1 MRVTHYKL
9 TVVNIYMSSHSIIL
23 PSKPRIVKEDAVFGV
38 YEIDGLYPGY
48 GHTLGN
54 SLRRIILSSIP
65 GAAITALSIDG
76 VKHEFSTIDG
86 IKEDVIALIL
96 NLKKTRFKLHGDD
109 AQKATLHIKGAK
121 TVTSKDISTPS
132 QLEIMNKDQY
142 ICESTAKDVDIA
154 IEITVEKGLGY
165 VPREVLQKE
174 KADIGTIF
182 LDASFTPIRRASYE
196 VENMRVG
203 DRTDHNRLRVT
214 IETDGTISP
223 HEALESSIHT
233 MITQLQSVVGF
244 RETVIDYPKETLE
257 VAPVVVEEDLD
268 VTDSSKVKVE
278 DLGLS
283 TRTENALIAASVRT
297 AGGLARKSESD
308 LLSVD
313 GLGEKGITE
322 IKKALSDLGLELKA

>member
-1 MRVTHYKL
+1 
-9 TVVNIYMSSHSIIL
+9 MSSHSIIL
-23 PSKPRIVKEDAVFGV
+23 PSKPRIVKEDAVSGV
-38 YEIDGLYPGY
+38 YEIDGLFPGY

-65 GAAITALSIDG
+65 GAAITSLSIDG
-76 VKHEFSTIDG
+76 VKHEFSAIDG
-86 IKEDVIALIL
+86 IKEDVIAIIL

-109 AQKATLHIKGAK
+109 GQKATLHIKGAK
-121 TVTSKDISTPS
+121 HITAKDISLPT
-132 QLEIMNKDQY
+132 QLEVMNKDQY

-174 KADIGTIF
+174 KADIGTIA

-203 DRTDHNRLRVT
+203 DRTDHNRLRVS

-223 HEALESSIHT
+223 HAALEDAIHT
-233 MITQLQSVVGF
+233 MITQLQSIVGF
-244 RETVIDYPKETLE
+244 RAEVIDMPKDH
-257 VAPVVVEEDLD
+257 VEMTSMDLSD
-268 VTDSSKVKVE
+268 SLDTTDATKVKIE

-283 TRTENALIAASVRT
+283 TRTENALIAAGVRT
-297 AGGLARKSESD
+297 AGGLARKSETD
-308 LLSVD
+308 LLSTD

-322 IKKALSDLGLELKA
+322 IKKALFDLNLSLKA

>member
-1 MRVTHYKL
+1 
-9 TVVNIYMSSHSIIL
+9 MSSHSIIL
-23 PSKPRIVKEDAVFGV
+23 PSKPRIVKEDAVSGV

-65 GAAITALSIDG
+65 GASITALSIDG
-76 VKHEFSTIDG
+76 VKHEFSAIDG
-86 IKEDVIALIL
+86 IKEDVIAIIL

-121 TVTSKDISTPS
+121 TVTAKDITLPT
-132 QLEIMNKDQY
+132 QLEVMNVDQY

-214 IETDGTISP
+214 IETDGTITP

-233 MITQLQSVVGF
+233 MITQLQSIVGF
-244 RETVIDYPKETLE
+244 REQVIDFPKDH
-257 VAPVVVEEDLD
+257 ASMPVEAISVEEDISD
-268 VTDSSKVKVE
+268 ASKVRVE

-283 TRTENALIAASVRT
+283 TRTENALVSASVRT
-297 AGGLARKSESD
+297 AGGLTRKTEED
-308 LLSVD
+308 LLSLD
-313 GLGEKGITE
+313 GLGEKGVTE
-322 IKKALSDLGLELKA
+322 IKKALGDLGLTLKA

>member
-1 MRVTHYKL
+1 
-9 TVVNIYMSSHSIIL
+9 MSSHSIIL
-23 PSKPRIVKEDAVFGV
+23 PSKPRIVKEDAVSGV

-65 GAAITALSIDG
+65 GASITALSIDG
-76 VKHEFSTIDG
+76 VKHEFSSIDG
-86 IKEDVIALIL
+86 IKEDVIAIIL

-121 TVTSKDISTPS
+121 TITAKDITLPT
-132 QLEIMNKDQY
+132 QLEVMNKDQY

-165 VPREVLQKE
+165 IPRDVLQKE

-214 IETDGTISP
+214 IETDGTITP

-233 MITQLQSVVGF
+233 MITQLQSIVGF
-244 RETVIDYPKETLE
+244 REQVIDMPKEQ
-257 VAPVVVEEDLD
+257 APAPIVDSGDALD
-268 VTDSSKVKVE
+268 ITDASKVKIE

-283 TRTENALIAASVRT
+283 TRTENALVAAAIRT
-297 AGGLARKSESD
+297 AGGLARKTEAD
-308 LLSVD
+308 LLSTD

>member
-1 MRVTHYKL
+1 
-9 TVVNIYMSSHSIIL
+9 MSSHSIIL
-23 PSKPRIVKEDAVFGV
+23 PSKPRIVKEDAISGV

-65 GAAITALSIDG
+65 GASITSLSIDG
-76 VKHEFSTIDG
+76 VKHEFSAIDG
-86 IKEDVIALIL
+86 IKEDVIAIIL

-109 AQKATLHIKGAK
+109 MQKGTLHIKGAK
-121 TVTSKDISTPS
+121 TVTAGDISLPS

-142 ICESTAKDVDIA
+142 ICESTAKDVDLA

-165 VPREVLQKE
+165 VPREVLVKD
-174 KADIGTIF
+174 KADIGTIV

-203 DRTDHNRLRVT
+203 DRTDHNRLRVS
-214 IETDGTISP
+214 IETDGTVTP
-223 HEALESSIHT
+223 HEVLEDAIHT

-244 RETVIDYPKETLE
+244 RAEVIEMPKD
-257 VAPVVVEEDLD
+257 VVHAPVIESSDSLDL
-268 VTDSSKVKVE
+268 TDASKVKIE

-283 TRTENALIAASVRT
+283 TRTENALVAAAVRT
-297 AGGLARKSESD
+297 AGGLARKSEEE
-308 LLSVD
+308 LLSTD
-313 GLGEKGITE
+313 GLGEKGINE
-322 IKKALSDLGLELKA
+322 IKKALSDLGLMLKA

>member
-1 MRVTHYKL
+1 
-9 TVVNIYMSSHSIIL
+9 MSSHSIIL
-23 PSKPRIVKEDAVFGV
+23 PSKPRIVKEDATSGV

-65 GAAITALSIDG
+65 GASITSLSIDG
-76 VKHEFSTIDG
+76 VKHEFSAIDG
-86 IKEDVIALIL
+86 IKEDVIAIIL

-121 TVTSKDISTPS
+121 QISAKDISVPT

-142 ICESTAKDVDIA
+142 ICESTSKDVDIA

-174 KADIGTIF
+174 KADIGTIA

-203 DRTDHNRLRVT
+203 DRTDHNRLRLA
-214 IETDGTISP
+214 IETDGTITP
-223 HEALESSIHT
+223 HDALESAIYT
-233 MITQLQSVVGF
+233 MITQLQAVVGF
-244 RETVIDYPKETLE
+244 RAEVVDTP
-257 VAPVVVEEDLD
+257 VAPTPIMSTEDSLDTTDATKIKIEDLN
-268 VTDSSKVKVE
+268 
-278 DLGLS
+278 LS
-283 TRTENALIAASVRT
+283 TRTENALVSASVRT
-297 AGGLARKSESD
+297 AGGLARKSEED
-308 LLSVD
+308 LLATD

-322 IKKALSDLGLELKA
+322 IKKALADLGLTLKA

>member
-1 MRVTHYKL
+1 
-9 TVVNIYMSSHSIIL
+9 MSSHSIIL
-23 PSKPRIVKEDAVFGV
+23 PSKPRIVKEDATSGV

-65 GAAITALSIDG
+65 GAAITSLSIDG
-76 VKHEFSTIDG
+76 VKHEFSAIDG
-86 IKEDVIALIL
+86 IKEDVIAIIL

-121 TVTSKDISTPS
+121 TTTAKDITLPT

-165 VPREVLQKE
+165 VPREVLVKE
-174 KADIGTIF
+174 KADIGTIV

-203 DRTDHNRLRVT
+203 DRTDNNRLRVS
-214 IETDGTISP
+214 IETDGTITP
-223 HEALESSIHT
+223 HEALEDAIHT
-233 MITQLQSVVGF
+233 MITQLQAVVGF
-244 RETVIDYPKETLE
+244 REQVVDMPKES
-257 VAPVVVEEDLD
+257 VHAPIMDAGDALD
-268 VTDSSKVKVE
+268 TTDATKVKIE

-283 TRTENALIAASVRT
+283 TRTENALVAAAVRT
-297 AGGLARKSESD
+297 AGGLARKTEAD
-308 LLSVD
+308 LLSTD

-322 IKKALSDLGLELKA
+322 IKKALSDLNLSLKA

>member
-1 MRVTHYKL
+1 
-9 TVVNIYMSSHSIIL
+9 MSSHSIIL
-23 PSKPRIVKEDAVFGV
+23 PSKPKIVKEDATSGV

-65 GAAITALSIDG
+65 GAAITSLSIDG
-76 VKHEFSTIDG
+76 VKHEFSAIDG
-86 IKEDVIALIL
+86 IKEDVIAIIL

-109 AQKATLHIKGAK
+109 AQKATLHIKGAGV
-121 TVTSKDISTPS
+121 VTAKNIDVPS
-132 QLEIMNKDQY
+132 QLEVMNKDQY
-142 ICESTAKDVDIA
+142 ICEATAKGVDLA
-154 IEITVEKGLGY
+154 IELTIEKGLGY

-174 KADIGTIF
+174 KAEIGSIV

-203 DRTDHNRLRVT
+203 DRTDHNRLRLS

-223 HEALESSIHT
+223 REALESSIHT

-244 RETVIDYPKETLE
+244 REQVIESHT
-257 VAPVVVEEDLD
+257 APVSEEKVEEAVEEEADA
-268 VTDSSKVKVE
+268 TKTKIE

-283 TRTENALIAASVRT
+283 TRTENALIAASIKT
-297 AGGLARKSESD
+297 AGGLTRKSEED
-308 LLSVD
+308 LLNLD
-313 GLGEKGITE
+313 GLGEKGISE
-322 IKKALSDLGLELKA
+322 IKKALSDLGLSLKA

>member
-1 MRVTHYKL
+1 
-9 TVVNIYMSSHSIIL
+9 MSSHSIIL
-23 PSKPRIVKEDAVFGV
+23 PSKPRIVKEDAVSGV

-65 GAAITALSIDG
+65 GASVTALSIDG
-76 VKHEFSTIDG
+76 VKHEFSSIEG
-86 IKEDVIALIL
+86 IKEDVIAIIL

-121 TVTSKDISTPS
+121 TITAKDITLPT
-132 QLEIMNKDQY
+132 QLEIMTKDQY

-154 IEITVEKGLGY
+154 IEITIEKGLGY
-165 VPREVLQKE
+165 IPRDVLQKE
-174 KADIGTIF
+174 KADIGTIY

-214 IETDGTISP
+214 IETDGTITP

-233 MITQLQSVVGF
+233 MITQLQSIVGF
-244 RETVIDYPKETLE
+244 REQVMDTTKEQVIVPSIETAE
-257 VAPVVVEEDLD
+257 SLD
-268 VTDSSKVKVE
+268 ITDTSKVKIE
-278 DLGLS
+278 DLKLS
-283 TRTENALIAASVRT
+283 TRTENALVGAAIRT
-297 AGGLARKSESD
+297 AGGIARKTEAD
-308 LLSVD
+308 LLAVD

-322 IKKALSDLGLELKA
+322 IKKALLDLGLELKA

>member
-1 MRVTHYKL
+1 
-9 TVVNIYMSSHSIIL
+9 MSSHSIIL
-23 PSKPRIVKEDAVFGV
+23 PSKPKIIKEDATFGV

-65 GAAITALSIDG
+65 GASITSLSIDG

-86 IKEDVIALIL
+86 IKEDVISIIL

-109 AQKATLHIKGAK
+109 AQKATLHIKGSK
-121 TVTSKDISTPS
+121 TITAKDISLPS
-132 QLEIMNKDQY
+132 QLEVMNKDQY
-142 ICESTAKDVDIA
+142 ICESTSKDIDIA
-154 IEITVEKGLGY
+154 IEITVDKGLGY
-165 VPREVLQKE
+165 VPREILQKD

-223 HEALESSIHT
+223 KEALESSIHT

-244 RETVIDYPKETLE
+244 RETVIDYPKESTPAPSLE
-257 VAPVVVEEDLD
+257 VADEESDA
-268 VTDSSKVKVE
+268 SKVKIE

-283 TRTENALIAASVRT
+283 TRTENALVSAAVRT
-297 AGGLARKSESD
+297 AGGLARKTEDD

-313 GLGEKGITE
+313 GLGEKGISE
-322 IKKALSDLGLELKA
+322 IKKALEALGLELKA

>member
-1 MRVTHYKL
+1 
-9 TVVNIYMSSHSIIL
+9 MSSHSIIL
-23 PSKPRIVKEDAVFGV
+23 PSKPRIVKEDATSGV

-65 GAAITALSIDG
+65 GASITALSIDG
-76 VKHEFSTIDG
+76 VKHEFSSIDG
-86 IKEDVIALIL
+86 IKEDVIAIIL

-121 TVTSKDISTPS
+121 TITAANISAPS
-132 QLEIMNKDQY
+132 QLEVMNGDQY
-142 ICESTAKDVDIA
+142 ICESTAKDIDIA
-154 IEITVEKGLGY
+154 VEITVEKGLGY

-214 IETDGTISP
+214 IETDGTITP

-233 MITQLQSVVGF
+233 MITQLQSIVGF
-244 RETVIDYPKETLE
+244 RAEVIDMPKESAPIASTELE
-257 VAPVVVEEDLD
+257 SLD
-268 VTDSSKVKVE
+268 ITDASKVKIE

-283 TRTENALIAASVRT
+283 TRTENALVTAAIRT
-297 AGGLARKSESD
+297 AGGLARKSEED
-308 LLSVD
+308 LLSLD

-322 IKKALSDLGLELKA
+322 IKKALVNLGLELKA

>member
-1 MRVTHYKL
+1 
-9 TVVNIYMSSHSIIL
+9 MSSHSIIL
-23 PSKPRIVKEDAVFGV
+23 PSKPRIVKEDTVFGV

-109 AQKATLHIKGAK
+109 PQKATLHIKGAK
-121 TVTSKDISTPS
+121 TITASDIALPS
-132 QLEIMNKDQY
+132 QLEVMNKDQY

-154 IEITVEKGLGY
+154 IEITIEKGLGY

-233 MITQLQSVVGF
+233 MITQLQSIVGF
-244 RETVIDYPKETLE
+244 RETVIDYPKESLSVE
-257 VAPVVVEEDLD
+257 PVSVHSEEDLD
-268 VTDSSKVKVE
+268 VSDVSKVKVE

-283 TRTENALIAASVRT
+283 TRTENALIAASIRT
-297 AGGLARKSESD
+297 AGGLTRKTESD

-322 IKKALSDLGLELKA
+322 IKKALTDLGLELKA

>member
-1 MRVTHYKL
+1 
-9 TVVNIYMSSHSIIL
+9 MSSHSIIL
-23 PSKPRIVKEDAVFGV
+23 PSKPRIVKEDAVSGV

-65 GAAITALSIDG
+65 GASITALSIDG
-76 VKHEFSTIDG
+76 VKHEFSSIDG
-86 IKEDVIALIL
+86 IKEDVIAIIL

-121 TVTSKDISTPS
+121 TVTAGNISIPS
-132 QLEIMNKDQY
+132 QLEVMNPDQY
-142 ICESTAKDVDIA
+142 ICESTAKDIDLA

-165 VPREVLQKE
+165 IPREVLQKE

-214 IETDGTISP
+214 IETDGTVTP
-223 HEALESSIHT
+223 RDALESSIHT

-244 RETVIDYPKETLE
+244 REQVIDMPKDQSQVT
-257 VAPVVVEEDLD
+257 VVDSTESLD
-268 VTDSSKVKVE
+268 VTDASKVKIE

-283 TRTENALIAASVRT
+283 TRTENALVTAAIRT
-297 AGGLARKSESD
+297 AAGLARKSEAD
-308 LLSVD
+308 LLSTD

-322 IKKALSDLGLELKA
+322 IKKALANLGLELKA

>member
-1 MRVTHYKL
+1 
-9 TVVNIYMSSHSIIL
+9 MSSHSIIL
-23 PSKPRIVKEDAVFGV
+23 PSKPRIVKEDATSGV

-65 GAAITALSIDG
+65 GASITALSIDG
-76 VKHEFSTIDG
+76 VKHEFSSIDG
-86 IKEDVIALIL
+86 IKEDVIAVIL

-121 TVTSKDISTPS
+121 TITAKDITLPS
-132 QLEIMNKDQY
+132 QLEVMNKDQY

-154 IEITVEKGLGY
+154 IEITVEKGMGY
-165 VPREVLQKE
+165 IPREVLQKE

-233 MITQLQSVVGF
+233 MITQLQSIVGF
-244 RETVIDYPKETLE
+244 REQVMDIPMEK
-257 VAPVVVEEDLD
+257 VVTPLVDGGDSLD
-268 VTDSSKVKVE
+268 ITDASKVKIE

-283 TRTENALIAASVRT
+283 TRTENALVGASIRT
-297 AGGLARKSESD
+297 AGGLARKSEQD
-308 LLSVD
+308 LLATD

>member
-1 MRVTHYKL
+1 
-9 TVVNIYMSSHSIIL
+9 MSSHSIIL
-23 PSKPRIVKEDAVFGV
+23 PSKPRIVKEDATSGV

-65 GAAITALSIDG
+65 GASITSLSIDG

-86 IKEDVIALIL
+86 IKEDVIAIIL

-109 AQKATLHIKGAK
+109 AQKATLRIKGAK
-121 TVTSKDISTPS
+121 TVTAKDITVPS
-132 QLEIMNKDQY
+132 QLEIMNTDQY
-142 ICESTAKDVDIA
+142 ICEATAKDVDLA

-174 KADIGTIF
+174 KADIGTIA

-203 DRTDHNRLRVT
+203 DRTDHNRLRVA
-214 IETDGTISP
+214 IETDGTITP
-223 HEALESSIHT
+223 HEALESAIHT

-244 RETVIDYPKETLE
+244 RENTIEVPRTPVAVSEEETGS
-257 VAPVVVEEDLD
+257 D
-268 VTDSSKVKVE
+268 DSSKTKVE

-283 TRTENALIAASVRT
+283 TRTLNALIGGSIKT

-308 LLSVD
+308 LLSLD

-322 IKKALSDLGLELKA
+322 IKEALENVGLSLKA

>member
-1 MRVTHYKL
+1 
-9 TVVNIYMSSHSIIL
+9 MSSHSIIL
-23 PSKPRIVKEDAVFGV
+23 PSKPRIVKEDATSGV

-65 GAAITALSIDG
+65 GASITSLSIDG
-76 VKHEFSTIDG
+76 VKHEFSAIDG
-86 IKEDVIALIL
+86 IKEDVIAIIL

-121 TVTSKDISTPS
+121 QVTAKDISLPT

-142 ICESTAKDVDIA
+142 ICESTSKDVDIA

-174 KADIGTIF
+174 KADIGTIA

-203 DRTDHNRLRVT
+203 DRTDHNRLRVA
-214 IETDGTISP
+214 IETDGTITP
-223 HEALESSIHT
+223 HEALEGAIHT
-233 MITQLQSVVGF
+233 MITQLQAVVGF
-244 RETVIDYPKETLE
+244 RAEVIETPT
-257 VAPVVVEEDLD
+257 ASSPVQDAQAGEEDL
-268 VTDSSKVKVE
+268 TDATKVKVE

-283 TRTENALIAASVRT
+283 TRTENALIAASIRT
-297 AGGLARKSESD
+297 AGGLSRKSEED
-308 LLSVD
+308 LLSTD
-313 GLGEKGITE
+313 GLGEKGIQE
-322 IKKALSDLGLELKA
+322 IKKALQDIGLTLKA

>member
-1 MRVTHYKL
+1 
-9 TVVNIYMSSHSIIL
+9 MSSHSIIL
-23 PSKPRIVKEDAVFGV
+23 PSKPRIVKEDAVSGV
-38 YEIDGLYPGY
+38 YEIDGLYPGF

-65 GAAITALSIDG
+65 GASITSLSIDG
-76 VKHEFSTIDG
+76 VKHEFSAING
-86 IKEDVIALIL
+86 IKEDVIAIIL

-121 TVTSKDISTPS
+121 TVTAKDITLPS
-132 QLEIMNKDQY
+132 QLEVMNTDQY

-165 VPREVLQKE
+165 VPREVLIKE
-174 KADIGTIF
+174 KADIGTIV

-203 DRTDHNRLRVT
+203 DRTDHNRLRVS
-214 IETDGTISP
+214 IETDGTITP

-233 MITQLQSVVGF
+233 MIAQLQSIVGF
-244 RETVIDYPKETLE
+244 REQVIE
-257 VAPVVVEEDLD
+257 
-268 VTDSSKVKVE
+268 SSKEVPQMPIVDSIDSLDITDVSKTKIE

-283 TRTENALIAASVRT
+283 TRTENALVSASVRT
-297 AGGLARKSESD
+297 AGGLTRKTEAD
-308 LLSVD
+308 LLATD
-313 GLGEKGITE
+313 GLGEKGIQE
-322 IKKALSDLGLELKA
+322 IKKVLADIGLSLKA

>member
-1 MRVTHYKL
+1 
-9 TVVNIYMSSHSIIL
+9 MSSHSIIL
-23 PSKPRIVKEDAVFGV
+23 PSKPRIVKEDAVSGV

-65 GAAITALSIDG
+65 GASITSLSIDG
-76 VKHEFSTIDG
+76 VKHEFSAING
-86 IKEDVIALIL
+86 IKEDVIAIIL

-109 AQKATLHIKGAK
+109 LQKGTLHVKGAR
-121 TVTSKDISTPS
+121 TVTAADISLPS

-142 ICESTAKDVDIA
+142 ICESTAKDVDLA

-165 VPREVLQKE
+165 VPREVLVKD
-174 KADIGTIF
+174 KADIGTIV

-203 DRTDHNRLRVT
+203 DRTDHNRLRLS
-214 IETDGTISP
+214 IETDGTITP
-223 HEALESSIHT
+223 HEVLEDAIHT

-244 RETVIDYPKETLE
+244 RAEVIDMPKE
-257 VAPVVVEEDLD
+257 APQVVI
-268 VTDSSKVKVE
+268 TDSSDSLDLTDASKVKIE

-283 TRTENALIAASVRT
+283 TRTENALVAASVRT
-297 AGGLARKSESD
+297 AGGLARKSEED
-308 LLSVD
+308 LLSTD
-313 GLGEKGITE
+313 GLGEKGINE
-322 IKKALSDLGLELKA
+322 IKKALSDLGLMLKA

>member
-1 MRVTHYKL
+1 
-9 TVVNIYMSSHSIIL
+9 MSSHSIIL
-23 PSKPRIVKEDAVFGV
+23 PSKPRIVKEDATSGV

-65 GAAITALSIDG
+65 GASITSLSIDG
-76 VKHEFSTIDG
+76 VKHEFSAIDG
-86 IKEDVIALIL
+86 IKEDVIAIIL

-109 AQKATLHIKGAK
+109 AQKATLHIKGARQ
-121 TVTSKDISTPS
+121 VTAKDISVPS
-132 QLEIMNKDQY
+132 QLEIMNTDQY
-142 ICESTAKDVDIA
+142 ICESTSKDVDLA

-174 KADIGTIF
+174 KADIGTIA

-203 DRTDHNRLRVT
+203 DRTDHNRLRVS
-214 IETDGTISP
+214 IETDGTITP
-223 HEALESSIHT
+223 HEALESAIHT

-244 RETVIDYPKETLE
+244 RAEVVESP
-257 VAPVVVEEDLD
+257 VAPQVIIESEEDT
-268 VTDSSKVKVE
+268 TDATKVKVE

-283 TRTENALIAASVRT
+283 TRTENALVAASVRT
-297 AGGLARKSESD
+297 AGGLARKSEED
-308 LLSVD
+308 LLATD

-322 IKKALSDLGLELKA
+322 IKKALSDLGLSLKA

>member
-1 MRVTHYKL
+1 
-9 TVVNIYMSSHSIIL
+9 MSSHSIIL
-23 PSKPRIVKEDAVFGV
+23 PSKPRIVKEDSVSGV

-65 GAAITALSIDG
+65 GASITALSIDG
-76 VKHEFSTIDG
+76 VKHEFSTVDG
-86 IKEDVIALIL
+86 IKEDVIAIIL

-121 TVTSKDISTPS
+121 TITAKDISLPS
-132 QLEIMNKDQY
+132 QLEVMNEDQY

-165 VPREVLQKE
+165 IPREVLQKE
-174 KADIGTIF
+174 KADIGTIY

-203 DRTDHNRLRVT
+203 DRTDHNRLRVS

-223 HEALESSIHT
+223 REALENSIHT
-233 MITQLQSVVGF
+233 MISQLQSVVGF
-244 RETVIDYPKETLE
+244 REQVIDMPKEQLVT
-257 VAPVVVEEDLD
+257 VSEDTDASLD
-268 VTDSSKVKVE
+268 MNDASKVKIE

-283 TRTENALIAASVRT
+283 TRTENALVAAAIRT
-297 AGGLARKSESD
+297 AGGLARKSETD
-308 LLSVD
+308 LLATD

-322 IKKALSDLGLELKA
+322 IKKALADLGLELKA

>member
-1 MRVTHYKL
+1 
-9 TVVNIYMSSHSIIL
+9 MSSHSIIL
-23 PSKPRIVKEDAVFGV
+23 PSKPRIVKEDSTSGV
-38 YEIDGLYPGY
+38 YEIDGLFPGY

-65 GAAITALSIDG
+65 GASITALSIDG
-76 VKHEFSTIDG
+76 VKHEFSSIEG
-86 IKEDVIALIL
+86 IKEDVIAVIL

-109 AQKATLHIKGAK
+109 SQKATLHIKGAK
-121 TVTSKDISTPS
+121 TITAKDITLPS
-132 QLEIMNKDQY
+132 QLEVMNKDQY

-154 IEITVEKGLGY
+154 IEITIEKGMGY

-233 MITQLQSVVGF
+233 MITQLQSIVGF
-244 RETVIDYPKETLE
+244 RESVIETASSKE
-257 VAPVVVEEDLD
+257 VAVPAISVSSDSLD
-268 VTDSSKVKVE
+268 VTDATKVKIE

-283 TRTENALIAASVRT
+283 TRTENALVGASVRT
-297 AGGLARKSESD
+297 AGGLARKSEED
-308 LLSVD
+308 LLSTD

-322 IKKALSDLGLELKA
+322 IKKALADLGLELKA

>member
-1 MRVTHYKL
+1 
-9 TVVNIYMSSHSIIL
+9 MSSHSIIL
-23 PSKPRIVKEDAVFGV
+23 PSKPRIVKEDAVSGV

-65 GAAITALSIDG
+65 GASITSLSIDG

-86 IKEDVIALIL
+86 VKEDVIAIIL
-96 NLKKTRFKLHGDD
+96 NLKKTRFKLHGDE

-121 TVTSKDISTPS
+121 TITAKDITTPS

-154 IEITVEKGLGY
+154 IELTVEKGLGY
-165 VPREVLQKE
+165 IPREILQKE
-174 KADIGTIF
+174 KADIGTIA

-203 DRTDHNRLRVT
+203 DRTDHNRLRVS
-214 IETDGTISP
+214 IETDGTITP

-233 MITQLQSVVGF
+233 MIAQLQSIVGF
-244 RETVIDYPKETLE
+244 RTEVIESSKEVPMPITEATESLDLTDASK
-257 VAPVVVEEDLD
+257 VSIEDL
-268 VTDSSKVKVE
+268 S
-278 DLGLS
+278 LS
-283 TRTENALIAASVRT
+283 TRTENALVSASIRT
-297 AGGLARKSESD
+297 AGGLARKSEED
-308 LLSVD
+308 LLAID

-322 IKKALSDLGLELKA
+322 IKKALADLNLTLKA

>member
-1 MRVTHYKL
+1 
-9 TVVNIYMSSHSIIL
+9 MSSHSIIL
-23 PSKPRIVKEDAVFGV
+23 PSKPRIVKEDATSGV

-65 GAAITALSIDG
+65 GASITSLSIDG
-76 VKHEFSTIDG
+76 VKHEFSAIDG
-86 IKEDVIALIL
+86 IKEDVIAIIL

-121 TVTSKDISTPS
+121 SVSAKDISCPS
-132 QLEIMNKDQY
+132 QLEVMNKDQY
-142 ICESTAKDVDIA
+142 ICESTSKDVDIA

-174 KADIGTIF
+174 KADIGTIA

-203 DRTDHNRLRVT
+203 DRTDHNRLRLS
-214 IETDGTISP
+214 IETDGTITP
-223 HEALESSIHT
+223 HEALESAIHT
-233 MITQLQSVVGF
+233 MITQLQAVVGF
-244 RETVIDYPKETLE
+244 RAE
-257 VAPVVVEEDLD
+257 VVETPNVPAPQVESSEEDD
-268 VTDSSKVKVE
+268 TDATKIKVE

-283 TRTENALIAASVRT
+283 TRTENALIAASIRT
-297 AGGLARKSESD
+297 AGGLARKSEED
-308 LLSVD
+308 LLSTD

-322 IKKALSDLGLELKA
+322 IKKALADIGLSLKA

>member
-1 MRVTHYKL
+1 M
-9 TVVNIYMSSHSIIL
+9 
-23 PSKPRIVKEDAVFGV
+23 PSKPRIVKEDAVSGV

-65 GAAITALSIDG
+65 GASITALSIDG
-76 VKHEFSTIDG
+76 VKHEFSSIDG
-86 IKEDVIALIL
+86 IKEDVIAIIL

-121 TVTSKDISTPS
+121 TITAKDITLPT
-132 QLEIMNKDQY
+132 QLEVMNTEQY
-142 ICESTAKDVDIA
+142 ICESTAKNVDIA
-154 IEITVEKGLGY
+154 IEITIEKGLGY
-165 VPREVLQKE
+165 IPREALQKE
-174 KADIGTIF
+174 KAEIGTIF

-203 DRTDHNRLRVT
+203 DKTDHNRLRVT

-233 MITQLQSVVGF
+233 MVSQLQSIVGF
-244 RETVIDYPKETLE
+244 REQVIDMPKD
-257 VAPVVVEEDLD
+257 AVVVPIIETSDSLDL
-268 VTDSSKVKVE
+268 TDASKVKVE

-283 TRTENALIAASVRT
+283 TRTENALVAASVRT
-297 AGGLARKSESD
+297 AGGLARKSETD
-308 LLSVD
+308 LLSTD
-313 GLGEKGITE
+313 GLGEKGIHE

>member
-1 MRVTHYKL
+1 
-9 TVVNIYMSSHSIIL
+9 MSSHSIIL
-23 PSKPRIVKEDAVFGV
+23 PSKPRIVKEDATSGV

-65 GAAITALSIDG
+65 GASITSLSIDG
-76 VKHEFSTIDG
+76 VKHEFSAIEG
-86 IKEDVIALIL
+86 IKEDVIAIIL

-109 AQKATLHIKGAK
+109 AQKATLHIKGNK
-121 TVTSKDISTPS
+121 VVTAKDISVPS

-174 KADIGTIF
+174 KADIGTIA

-203 DRTDHNRLRVT
+203 DRTDHNRLRVS
-214 IETDGTISP
+214 IETDGTITP
-223 HEALESSIHT
+223 HDALESAIHT

-244 RETVIDYPKETLE
+244 RAE
-257 VAPVVVEEDLD
+257 VVDTPAAPAVVSSTEDSLD
-268 VTDSSKVKVE
+268 TTDATKIKIE

-283 TRTENALIAASVRT
+283 TRTENALVSASIRT
-297 AGGLARKSESD
+297 AGGLARKSEAD
-308 LLSVD
+308 LLSTD

-322 IKKALSDLGLELKA
+322 IKKALEELGLTLKA

>member
-1 MRVTHYKL
+1 
-9 TVVNIYMSSHSIIL
+9 MSSHSIIL
-23 PSKPRIVKEDAVFGV
+23 PSKPRIVKEDAVSGV

-65 GAAITALSIDG
+65 GASITALSIDG
-76 VKHEFSTIDG
+76 VKHEFSSIDG
-86 IKEDVIALIL
+86 IKEDVIAIIL

-109 AQKATLHIKGAK
+109 SQKATLHIKGAK
-121 TVTSKDISTPS
+121 TITAKNITLPS
-132 QLEIMNKDQY
+132 QLEVMNTEQY

-165 VPREVLQKE
+165 IPRDILQKE
-174 KADIGTIF
+174 KADIGTIY

-214 IETDGTISP
+214 IETDGTITP

-233 MITQLQSVVGF
+233 MITQLQSIVGF
-244 RETVIDYPKETLE
+244 RAEVVDMPKEQ
-257 VAPVVVEEDLD
+257 VSAPVMESGDALD
-268 VTDSSKVKVE
+268 ITDASKVKIE

-283 TRTENALIAASVRT
+283 TRTENALVGASVRT
-297 AGGLARKSESD
+297 AGGLARKSEAD
-308 LLSVD
+308 LLSTD
-313 GLGEKGITE
+313 GLGEKGINE

>member
-1 MRVTHYKL
+1 
-9 TVVNIYMSSHSIIL
+9 MSSHSIIL
-23 PSKPRIVKEDAVFGV
+23 PSKPRIVKEDAVSGV
-38 YEIDGLYPGY
+38 YEIDGLFPGY

-65 GAAITALSIDG
+65 GASITALSIDG
-76 VKHEFSTIDG
+76 VKHEFSSIDG
-86 IKEDVIALIL
+86 IKEDVIAIIL

-121 TVTSKDISTPS
+121 TITAKDITLPT
-132 QLEIMNKDQY
+132 QLEVMNREQY

-154 IEITVEKGLGY
+154 IELTIEKGLGY
-165 VPREVLQKE
+165 VPRDVLQKE

-203 DRTDHNRLRVT
+203 DRTDHNRLRIT
-214 IETDGTISP
+214 IETDGTITP

-244 RETVIDYPKETLE
+244 REQVIDMPKESV
-257 VAPVVVEEDLD
+257 VAPVIESGDALD
-268 VTDSSKVKVE
+268 ITDASKVKIE

-283 TRTENALIAASVRT
+283 TRTENALVGASIRT
-297 AGGLARKSESD
+297 AGGLARKSEVD
-308 LLSVD
+308 LLATD
-313 GLGEKGITE
+313 GLGEKGINE

>member
-1 MRVTHYKL
+1 M
-9 TVVNIYMSSHSIIL
+9 
-23 PSKPRIVKEDAVFGV
+23 PSKPKIIKEDATFGV

-65 GAAITALSIDG
+65 GASITSLSIDG

-86 IKEDVIALIL
+86 IKEDVISIIL

-109 AQKATLHIKGAK
+109 AQKATLHIKGTK
-121 TVTSKDISTPS
+121 TITAKDISLPS
-132 QLEIMNKDQY
+132 QLEVMNKDQY
-142 ICESTAKDVDIA
+142 ICESTSKDLDIA
-154 IEITVEKGLGY
+154 IEITVDKGLGY

-223 HEALESSIHT
+223 KEALESSIHT
-233 MITQLQSVVGF
+233 MITQLQSIVGF
-244 RETVIDYPKETLE
+244 RETVIDYPKEATSSP
-257 VAPVVVEEDLD
+257 VAEAEVEESDA
-268 VTDSSKVKVE
+268 SKVKIE

-283 TRTENALIAASVRT
+283 TRTENALVSAAVRT
-297 AGGLARKSESD
+297 AGGLARKSEED
-308 LLSVD
+308 LLSID
-313 GLGEKGITE
+313 GLGEKGISE
-322 IKKALSDLGLELKA
+322 IKKALESLGLELKA